1 MKKLFTLL
9 TLTLLAFT
17 TQAQTMIFKIENAE
31 TRTNLNGQPIN
42 KGDEFEISVWV
53 KPNGNTTTRSLYFDF
68 EYQNTAFQ
76 LMSVNHTGTNGNGG
90 ALPTGSQISM
100 NYYNYPGYSWLST
113 QQNNVSNG
121 NTKYQYAN
129 YNYTSGGPKSILR
142 VYLNW
147 ATTNNNFA
155 EWHLIKL
162 RFKLKTDAPGYTWD
176 PIKLNF
182 VAAFNQNGTAGS
194 TVLEQPLTTVIYL
207 DPIATS
213 YVNAKVEVNG
223 NLNRFTLTRV
233 LFLEEGSTS
242 GYIVDATSDG
252 KLNVDQSRFKPNTDY
267 RVMVMVN
274 ADSMYDLYN
283 DAITVSDYTTAEAEF
298 ISQNLDGTF
307 KNENIKTGVGYVV
320 ADINRNK
327 IFDGG
332 DVTKL
337 FSQAVAVDQLIA
349 LPSQYQP
356 GADIYVSVPTMLA
369 ADFDALTP
377 ETWKNVTEYYAKFR
391 TGNIGTNLPL
401 DLKYALWGDINR
413 SHSSQVRDAGGNIKT
428 NALVSLRTN
437 DFVNTPIPLAT
448 SIDVSLKNI
457 VVTSNTIEIPVSVDT
472 KGNKVAA
479 LQFGFTYD
487 DTKIKFDELQSQLPD
502 GWYVFGTP
510 KDGFIKF
517 GAINKDLKST
527 ISGEVIPFKLK
538 FSTLVN
544 GLDIATSI
552 KVTSN
557 MDASDNK
564 GNQIGINLNT
574 NSIKLTGYNNFNKK

>member
-17 TQAQTMIFKIENAE
+17 TQAQTMIFKIDNAE

-76 LMSVNHTGTNGNGG
+76 LTGVNHTGTNGNGG

-100 NYYNYPGYSWLST
+100 NWYNYPGYSWLST
-113 QQNNVSNG
+113 QQNNVANG

-162 RFKLKTDAPGYTWD
+162 RFRLKTDAPGYVWD

-182 VAAFNQNGTAGS
+182 VAAFNQNGTSGS

-213 YVNAKVEVNG
+213 YINAQVEANS
-223 NLNRFTLTRV
+223 NLNRYSLTRV
-233 LFLEEGSTS
+233 VFVDSLTNESYL
-242 GYIVDATSDG
+242 VDATSDG
-252 KLNVDQSRFKPNTDY
+252 KLNVDQSRFKPNTNY
-267 RVMVMVN
+267 KVMVLVN
-274 ADSMYDLYN
+274 MDSMKDLYN
-283 DAITVSDYTTAEAEF
+283 DAVTVSDYTTAEAEF

-307 KNENIKTGVGYVV
+307 KNENIRTGIGYFA
-320 ADINRNK
+320 ADINRSK
-327 IFDGG
+327 VFDGG
-332 DVTKL
+332 DVTKI
-337 FSQAVAVDQLIA
+337 FSQSVSVDELIS
-349 LPSQYQP
+349 LPPGYQS
-356 GADIYVSVPTMLA
+356 GTDSYMSVPTFIA
-369 ADFDALTP
+369 SDFDTLTP
-377 ETWKNVTEYYAKFR
+377 ETWKDAKPYVMFK
-391 TGNIGTNLPL
+391 TGEIGTNLPL
-401 DLKYALWGDINR
+401 NLKYALWGDINR

-437 DFVNTPIPLAT
+437 DFVNTPIPLAS

-457 VVTSNTIEIPVSVDT
+457 VVTSNAIEIPVSVDT

-517 GAINKDLKST
+517 GAINKDLKTT

-552 KVTSN
+552 KVTST
-557 MDASDNK
+557 MDASDDK